1 MKKKLTLLLALL
13 CGALPAMAEEARE
26 AGARLTM
33 TVAGMEYAITL
44 EDNAAARSLL
54 AQLPLT
60 LTFEDFNGTEKIAYP
75 PEGLDIADAPTRC
88 DPVVG
93 TLAYYVPWGN
103 LCIFYRDFRASENLV
118 PLGQVEGDFEALSVL
133 ADGFDAYLEAAAA
146 ESAAQMPSP
155 MPPHYSAP
163 AHRRFSQNLA
173 CLRALPPA
181 WHPQD
186 RRQFRSSER
195 PCGRL

>member
-155 MPPHYSAP
+155 MPPHS
-163 AHRRFSQNLA
+163 
-173 CLRALPPA
+173 
-181 WHPQD
+181 
-186 RRQFRSSER
+186 
-195 PCGRL
+195 